1 MDNRERLLAVM
12 RILEKCGIEQKRIT
26 AEQIVDQLERESGQS
41 VNRKAIYRDIDAIS
55 ASTGLEIEGKPG
67 GHGYLVKRSDALTR
81 GEVEVITKAMH
92 RARFIT
98 RAETDAVIKKLHRLA
113 GLAREQTKPDTT
125 ILLDPAKLPK
135 EDVIKNIE
143 LIKKAIKDNKKLQFD
158 YVKYNTS
165 KKLAVEKENCLVSPY
180 ECVWYQDYYYLLGSY
195 DGQRLSHYRVDRMA
209 RIRSTPDSRKSLT
222 EITGSRRGFDVY
234 GYLGKMVGM
243 ASGREAGVEIRFDN
257 TCVGEVIDALG
268 ENVAI
273 SRDGPEH
280 FILKTRVLLNKK
292 FTKWIL
298 GFGAGAVVI
307 RPEELRQ
314 EIVQTLARQAESYRI

>member
-1 MDNRERLLAVM
+1 M
-12 RILEKCGIEQKRIT
+12 
-26 AEQIVDQLERESGQS
+26 
-41 VNRKAIYRDIDAIS
+41 
-55 ASTGLEIEGKPG
+55 
-67 GHGYLVKRSDALTR
+67 
-81 GEVEVITKAMH
+81 
-92 RARFIT
+92 
-98 RAETDAVIKKLHRLA
+98 
-113 GLAREQTKPDTT
+113 
-125 ILLDPAKLPK
+125 
-135 EDVIKNIE
+135 
-143 LIKKAIKDNKKLQFD
+143 
-158 YVKYNTS
+158 
-165 KKLAVEKENCLVSPY
+165 EKENCLVSPY

-209 RIRSTPDSRKSLT
+209 RIRSTPIQESLT
-222 EITGSRRGFDVY
+222 ESVAAGVLMY